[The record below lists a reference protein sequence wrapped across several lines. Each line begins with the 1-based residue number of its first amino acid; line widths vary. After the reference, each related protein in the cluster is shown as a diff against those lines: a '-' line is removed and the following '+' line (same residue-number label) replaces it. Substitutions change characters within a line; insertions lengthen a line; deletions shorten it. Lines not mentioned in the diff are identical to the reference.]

1 MTNNEQFIN
10 SSSNTF
16 NETQRN
22 ALKSLSNVGDGN
34 TYLKDNKPLEDY
46 IQTLRDMHPEKFH
59 RTKEDL
65 MQRVFF
71 DTPTSMH
78 ISYKRAVRPRMNSPY
93 LTKEAK

>member
-16 NETQRN
+16 NETQRSM
-22 ALKSLSNVGDGN
+22 LKSLSNVSDGN
-34 TYLKDNKPLEDY
+34 TYTKDNKQLEEY
-46 IQTLRDMHPEKFH
+46 IQNLRDMYPEKFH
-59 RTKEDL
+59 KTKEDL

-78 ISYKRAVRPRMNSPY
+78 IPYKRAVRPRVDSPY
-93 LTKEAK
+93 LMKEEK